1 MRLENFKT
9 DRSVSIFNIL
19 CIFEKN
25 INDVAR
31 SALAEA
37 VRTRQMIIEES
48 ATLFNQKGY
57 AGTSMADIT
66 LATGMS
72 KGGIYSHFKSKE
84 AIALAAFEFAVQKV
98 TQRVRERTQAVQH
111 PLEKLRAV
119 VTFYR
124 EHIFTPPVEGGCPI
138 QNTSVEADDCNPA
151 LRARVIEAMD
161 FWKQGIVHV
170 VNKGIEKGLICKNSD
185 VEAFAIQ
192 FIGTLEGAI
201 LLARLYQNVQYFDIL
216 AKQLFQMIDQL
227 EVKIAET
234 DQ

>member
-1 MRLENFKT
+1 M
-9 DRSVSIFNIL
+9 
-19 CIFEKN
+19 
-25 INDVAR
+25 AR

-37 VRTRQMIIEES
+37 ERTRQMIIEEA

-84 AIALAAFEFAVQKV
+84 VIALAAFEFAVQKV
-98 TQRVRERTQAVQH
+98 TQRVRERTQAVRH

-124 EHIFTPPVEGGCPI
+124 ENIFTPPVEGGCPI

-151 LRARVIEAMD
+151 LRVRVLEAMD
-161 FWKQGIVHV
+161 FWKQGIVYV
-170 VNKGIEKGLICKNSD
+170 LNKGIEKGLICNTSD

-201 LLARLYQNVQYFDIL
+201 LLARVYRNVQYFDIM
-216 AKQLFQMIDQL
+216 ARQLFQMIDQL
-227 EVKIAET
+227 EIQKPET
-234 DQ
+234 NI